1 MLFSKNLISQDKS
14 VDTYNSFVRQINN
27 LQKEEQIELDRR
39 LKAFEKQTDDIE
51 QSLVQLYTARKALI
65 NQIKLLEVLIYRN
78 THY

>member
-14 VDTYNSFVRQINN
+14 VDTYNNFVRQINN
-27 LQKEEQIELDRR
+27 LQKEEQIELDKR
-39 LKAFEKQTDDIE
+39 LKSFEKQTDDIE

-78 THY
+78 NHY